1 MDHDDD
7 LFLGGSCSHLK
18 IEKSEGD
25 VLNDFLCHVFRI
37 EFGPE
42 LELERRL
49 FFDILTEHLLVELQP
64 GRVVFGVGVLQA
76 KEPDL
81 PETNGFDD
89 LIKELFASR
98 VGLDGE
104 LQLRVDG
111 RDANIHWLR
120 HSGECARGG
129 VEYIRCCLSDHK
141 KITAAIS
148 SPVMSSC

>member
-1 MDHDDD
+1 MGKTRHIFSRR
-7 LFLGGSCSHLK
+7 LVFITRTMMTCFLKTLKTRQSCSHLK

-25 VLNDFLCHVFRI
+25 VLNDFLCHVFRV

-49 FFDILTEHLLVELQP
+49 FFDILAEHLLVELQP

-76 KEPDL
+76 EEPDL

-129 VEYIRCCLSDHK
+129 WV
-141 KITAAIS
+141 
-148 SPVMSSC
+148 